1 MFIREVKYYFMTI
14 NQLNKEVM
22 KLRQKLESEED
33 FDVKM
38 KYLDALT
45 DIIKTI
51 IRKNRNNDE
60 VMREIRIELRKLQR
74 QAQAAYE
81 SVEGS

>member
-1 MFIREVKYYFMTI
+1 MFVREVKYYFMTI

-38 KYLDALT
+38 KYLEALA
-45 DIIKTI
+45 DIVKTI
-51 IRKNRNNDE
+51 IRKNRNNEE

-74 QAQAAYE
+74 QAYQAAE
-81 SVEGS
+81 EL